1 MPESPRRYFLMRIDY
16 LKIGRYKN
24 LTDFEITFDETQLTS
39 VLIGENGTGKSNLF
53 EAIVL
58 IFSNIELEKKP
69 EFAYQI
75 KYKCRGR
82 DIHIISDPNEKPQM
96 KISVDG
102 NKITIKKFR
111 ENIDDYL
118 PKHIFAYY
126 SGPGQRLE
134 ELFHPHQKRCYDAL
148 RKGDEQSLRR
158 FFYCNL
164 VYSQY
169 VLMAY
174 MTDQD
179 ESSKIFLKDFFGIE
193 SLDSVLFVMKR
204 PWFAKIIKPAMK
216 EQGDERFW
224 YSVGVVSKFLG
235 NLWEHSLAPIYN
247 QEKIRT
253 DFRDR
258 TQDEDLLYL
267 FVKDENKLRQLAGM
281 YRTPGE
287 FFAHLES
294 TYINDLIREVRIKVR
309 RRGVKGEMIFK
320 ELSEGE
326 QQLLTVIGLM
336 KFTKDEE
343 SLFLLDEPDTHLNPV
358 WKVSYLDTVEGV
370 VGTGSNSQLIMATHD
385 PLVIGGLLK
394 EQVRVLIKEKERIR
408 TITPDEDPRGMGVA
422 GLLKSELF
430 RLSSTVDLKTL
441 DKIHRRNELF
451 AKEGKLSPAEDAEMR
466 NLSDELAGLGFTMNH
481 RDPYYDLFVREM
493 AKRQKIRKPVLT
505 PEERDEQEKIANE
518 ILDEILSE
526 KNE

>member
-1 MPESPRRYFLMRIDY
+1 MRIDR
-16 LKIGRYKN
+16 LKISRYKN
-24 LTDFEITFDETQLTS
+24 LTDFEIDFDETQLTS

-69 EFAYQI
+69 EFAYEI
-75 KYKCRGR
+75 TYKCRGR
-82 DIHIISDPNEKPQM
+82 NIHILGDPEGKPHM
-96 KISVDG
+96 KISIDG
-102 NKITIKKFR
+102 KKTPIKKFR
-111 ENIDDYL
+111 ENLDSYL

-134 ELFHPHQKRCYDAL
+134 SLFYPHQKRFYDAL
-148 RKGDEQSLRR
+148 RKGDDQTLRR
-158 FFYCNL
+158 FFYCNPI
-164 VYSQY
+164 YSQY

-174 MTDQD
+174 MTDED
-179 ESSKIFLKDFFGIE
+179 ETSRTFLKDYFGIE
-193 SLDSVLFVMKR
+193 SLESVLFVMKR
-204 PWFAKIIKPAMK
+204 PWFSKIVKPAMK

-224 YSVGVVSKFLG
+224 YSVGVVSKFLS
-235 NLWEHSLAPIYN
+235 NLWEHSLGPIYN

-258 TQDEDLLYL
+258 TQDEELLYL
-267 FVKDENKLRQLAGM
+267 FVKDEETLRQLASM
-281 YRTPGE
+281 YETPGE
-287 FFAHLES
+287 FFKHLES

-326 QQLLTVIGLM
+326 QQLLTVIGLL

-358 WKVSYLDTVEGV
+358 WKLRYLDTVENV
-370 VGTGSNSQLIMATHD
+370 VGTDANSQLIIATHD

-394 EQVRVLIKEKERIR
+394 EQVRVLHKEKKKIR
-408 TITPDEDPRGMGVA
+408 TIMPSDDPRGMGVA

-430 RLSSTVDLKTL
+430 GLTSTVDLKTL
-441 DKIHRRNELF
+441 EKIRRRNDLF
-451 AKEGKLSPAEDAEMR
+451 AKDELSNDEHAEMK
-466 NLSDELAGLGFTMNH
+466 NLSDELAYMGFTMNY
-481 RDPYYDLFVREM
+481 RDPYYDLFVKQM
-493 AKRQKIRKPVLT
+493 AKRQKARKPVLT
-505 PEERDEQEKIANE
+505 PEEIEEQEQIANE

-526 KNE
+526 TAE